1 MNRDITITYSKSD
14 DWWKNTLE
22 DLWVTILEGGS
33 NYWVDKIDHNV
44 TARVYGNLDGSGID
58 ATFKS
63 ELPSLKNGEHLMQ
76 NFEVIVHHGAEPDY
90 QPRGSITLHGSE
102 TVKVKTF
109 DVIYN
114 GIKLLSDDVKMIIMN
129 NGDWDA
135 NDADHIFQLGVFGE
149 VRYG

>member
-1 MNRDITITYSKSD
+1 MQKRSEFMTKRDITISYNPSKL
-14 DWWKNTLE
+14 WWKTTLE

-33 NYWVDKIDHNV
+33 NYWVDKID
-44 TARVYGNLDGSGID
+44 YDKPEGMLFEDD
-58 ATFKS
+58 
-63 ELPSLKNGEHLMQ
+63 LPSLKSGAHLAE
-76 NFEVIVHHGAEPDY
+76 NFEVTVYHGADEWDSRVY
-90 QPRGSITLHGSE
+90 SE

-109 DVIYN
+109 DVIYD
-114 GIKLLSDDVKMIIMN
+114 GIKLLSDDVKMTIMN

>member
-1 MNRDITITYSKSD
+1 MNRDITINYSKSD
-14 DWWKNTLE
+14 LWWKTTLE

-33 NYWVDKIDHNV
+33 NYWVDKID
-44 TARVYGNLDGSGID
+44 YDDSSWLLEGS
-58 ATFKS
+58 APKLKS
-63 ELPSLKNGEHLMQ
+63 GAHLAK
-76 NFEVIVHHGAEPDY
+76 NFEVTVYHGADEFDSRVY
-90 QPRGSITLHGSE
+90 SE

-109 DVIYN
+109 DVIHK
-114 GIKLLSDDVKMIIMN
+114 GISLLSDDVKTVIMN

>member
-14 DWWKNTLE
+14 LWWKTTLE

-33 NYWVDKIDHNV
+33 NYWVDKIDHNL

-58 ATFKS
+58 TTFKS

-76 NFEVIVHHGAEPDY
+76 NFEVIVHHGADEFDSRIY
-90 QPRGSITLHGSE
+90 SE

-109 DVIYN
+109 DVIYK
-114 GIKLLSDDVKMIIMN
+114 GIKLLSDDVKMTIMN

>member
-14 DWWKNTLE
+14 LWWKTTLE

-33 NYWVDKIDHNV
+33 NYWVDKIDYDKPEW
-44 TARVYGNLDGSGID
+44 AD
-58 ATFKS
+58 ATH
-63 ELPSLKNGEHLMQ
+63 LKNGAHLAE
-76 NFEVIVHHGAEPDY
+76 NFEVTIYHNGEYGDFDGEK
-90 QPRGSITLHGSE
+90 REFTSE
-102 TVKVKTF
+102 VAKVKTF
-109 DVIYN
+109 DVIYD
-114 GIKLLSDDVKMIIMN
+114 GIRLLDDVRQVVIMN

>member
-1 MNRDITITYSKSD
+1 MTNRDITISYSPSA
-14 DWWKNTLE
+14 DWWKGMLE

-33 NYWVDKIDHNV
+33 NYWVDKID
-44 TARVYGNLDGSGID
+44 YGM
-58 ATFKS
+58 TP
-63 ELPSLKNGEHLMQ
+63 EYTLKNGAHLAE
-76 NFEVIVHHGAEPDY
+76 NFEVTVYHGADEWDSRVY
-90 QPRGSITLHGSE
+90 SE

-109 DVIYN
+109 DVIHK
-114 GIKLLSDDVKMIIMN
+114 GISLLSDDVKTTIMN

>member
-1 MNRDITITYSKSD
+1 MTNRDITISYSPSA
-14 DWWKNTLE
+14 DWWKGMLE

-33 NYWVDKIDHNV
+33 NYWVDKID
-44 TARVYGNLDGSGID
+44 YDKPEGML
-58 ATFKS
+58 FKDD
-63 ELPSLKNGEHLMQ
+63 LPSLKSGAHLAE
-76 NFEVIVHHGAEPDY
+76 NFEVTIYHGADEFDSRVY
-90 QPRGSITLHGSE
+90 SE

-109 DVIYN
+109 DVIHK
-114 GIKLLSDDVKMIIMN
+114 GISLLSDDVKTVIMN

>member
-33 NYWVDKIDHNV
+33 NYWVDKIDYDKPEW
-44 TARVYGNLDGSGID
+44 AD
-58 ATFKS
+58 ATH
-63 ELPSLKNGEHLMQ
+63 LKNGEHLAE
-76 NFEVIVHHGAEPDY
+76 NFEVTIYHNGEYGDFDGEK
-90 QPRGSITLHGSE
+90 REFTSE
-102 TVKVKTF
+102 VAKVKTF
-109 DVIYN
+109 DVIHR
-114 GIKLLSDDVKMIIMN
+114 GISLLSDDVKTVIMN

>member
-14 DWWKNTLE
+14 LWWKTTLE

-33 NYWVDKIDHNV
+33 NYWVDKID
-44 TARVYGNLDGSGID
+44 YDKPEGML
-58 ATFKS
+58 FKDD
-63 ELPSLKNGEHLMQ
+63 LPSLKSGAHLAE
-76 NFEVIVHHGAEPDY
+76 NFEVTIYHGADEWDSRVY
-90 QPRGSITLHGSE
+90 SE

-109 DVIYN
+109 DVIHK
-114 GIKLLSDDVKMIIMN
+114 GISLLSDDVKMTIMN

-135 NDADHIFQLGVFGE
+135 NDADHILQLGVFGE

>member
-14 DWWKNTLE
+14 LWWKTTLE

-33 NYWVDKIDHNV
+33 NYWVDKIEHNL
-44 TARVYGNLDGSGID
+44 TARVYKNLYGTGID
-58 ATFKS
+58 TEFKS
-63 ELPSLKNGEHLMQ
+63 ELPSLKNGEDLMH
-76 NFEVIVHHGAEPDY
+76 NFQVIVHHGADEFDSRIY
-90 QPRGSITLHGSE
+90 SE
-102 TVKVKTF
+102 TVRIKTF
-109 DVIYN
+109 DVIYD
-114 GIKLLSDDVKMIIMN
+114 GIKLLSDDVKMTIMN

>member
-1 MNRDITITYSKSD
+1 MNRDITINYSPSEL
-14 DWWKNTLE
+14 WWKTTLE

-33 NYWVDKIDHNV
+33 NYWVDKID
-44 TARVYGNLDGSGID
+44 YDMPDGML
-58 ATFKS
+58 FKDD
-63 ELPSLKNGEHLMQ
+63 LPSLKSGPHLLE
-76 NFEVIVHHGAEPDY
+76 NFEVTVYHGADEWDSRVY
-90 QPRGSITLHGSE
+90 SE

-109 DVIYN
+109 DVIHK
-114 GIKLLSDDVKMIIMN
+114 GISLLSDDVKTVIMN